1 MVDDLVW
8 LHCPAVPRGK
18 SPKLH
23 RYWQGPYR
31 LVKQI
36 SDVLFLL
43 QHRDSRRRRT
53 VVHFDRLKPCVALPE
68 ATPLEENTVQRD
80 KDQETTPL
88 LVTQEEATITDPLDG
103 IDEPEPLDVEVFQNP
118 VDGKQMVAEE
128 EITTAPVPPEVMGE
142 PDLPQIEFPE
152 LPQIESRNPAD
163 QPSRKS
169 NRRHKKPER
178 FGHNIYD

>member
-1 MVDDLVW
+1 ML
-8 LHCPAVPRGK
+8 
-18 SPKLH
+18 
-23 RYWQGPYR
+23 PYR
-31 LVKQI
+31 KPHPWRKTRSNVTRIGRQRLYSLHKKRQ
-36 SDVLFLL
+36 LL
-43 QHRDSRRRRT
+43 QILD
-53 VVHFDRLKPCVALPE
+53 
-68 ATPLEENTVQRD
+68 
-80 KDQETTPL
+80 
-88 LVTQEEATITDPLDG
+88 LDG

-128 EITTAPVPPEVMGE
+128 EITPAPVPPEVMGE

-152 LPQIESRNPAD
+152 LPPQIESRNPAD